1 MRHVPV
7 LPAAA
12 ARRLAA
18 AMLLL
23 VLALPAGPALAGP
36 LKVYVLAG
44 QSNMQGHAH
53 LRTLEA
59 MRLDA
64 DTAELHGLIVDEQG
78 RPRTSER
85 TWISS
90 IGGADEPRLG
100 PLTVGYG
107 AGSGIPPRIGPELA
121 FGLSLE
127 RWTDDPILIVKT
139 AWGGRSL
146 HTDFRPPSAGPY
158 VFGEAELARIRQR
171 GEDVEAARA
180 EKERA
185 TGRAYR
191 AMIEHV
197 RTVLAEPGIHHPAYD
212 PVEGWELAGFVW
224 FQGWNDMVDAT
235 VYPERGRPG
244 GYDAYTELLA
254 TLVADVRR
262 DLEAPAM
269 PVVIGVMGVGGPL
282 ASYPPDRRRFVPI
295 HRGFRE
301 AMAAVAARPE
311 LEGVTAVRTAP
322 HWDVEVDA
330 LRAREAAL
338 APRLEELEAEVRA
351 GRMDAEAAAAAR
363 ASLMAERFDER
374 ERALLRESTSDRA
387 YHYLGSARILG
398 RIGRA
403 FAEALAPDRKDPA

>member
-1 MRHVPV
+1 MRQDPV

-36 LKVYVLAG
+36 LRVYVLAG

-53 LRTLEA
+53 VRTLDA

-64 DTAELHGLIVDEQG
+64 DTAELHGLVVDERG
-78 RPRTSER
+78 EPRTSVR
-85 TWISS
+85 TWVSVA
-90 IGGADEPRLG
+90 ADRGSARSG
-100 PLTVGYG
+100 PLTVGFG
-107 AGSGIPPRIGPELA
+107 AEAGGPKIGPELT
-121 FGLSLE
+121 FGLHLE
-127 RWTDDPILIVKT
+127 ERTDGPILLVKT

-146 HTDFRPPSAGPY
+146 HTDFRPPSAGPRPLTE
-158 VFGEAELARIRQR
+158 GERRRMAEGGTTPA
-171 GEDVEAARA
+171 DARA
-180 EKERA
+180 ALDRR
-185 TGRAYR
+185 TGRSYR
-191 AMIEHV
+191 RMIDHV
-197 RTVLAEPGIHHPAYD
+197 RNVLADPGAFHPAYD
-212 PVEGWELAGFVW
+212 PAAGVELAGFVW

-262 DLEAPAM
+262 DLAAPAM

-282 ASYPPDRRRFVPI
+282 ESYPPDRQRFVPI
-295 HRGFRE
+295 HRGFRG

-322 HWDVEVDA
+322 LWDVEVDA

-338 APRLEELEAEVRA
+338 APRREELEAAVRA
-351 GRMDAEAAAAAR
+351 GRMDADAAAAAR

-403 FAEALAPDRKDPA
+403 FAEALVPDRKDPA